1 MADATGQSEVAGT
14 GKTDTLQQTPEQLA
28 SYWLANIE
36 FAEKKVKQWRARGAQ
51 IIRRYKN
58 KKQEISSSAP
68 TVAVGQKR
76 MNFVWANVQ
85 TQKPI
90 LYAQTPKPNVTRRN
104 KDKDP
109 VGRWAAIVLERVL
122 ANTLDMQ
129 DFDHVLNQ
137 DVENLLLPGYACS
150 MVEYIPTVEADQVG
164 WQEARLRY
172 VHWKDQLTNP
182 ARYWQEVWWWAY
194 VSYLTRDEV
203 RKAYG
208 GKIATS
214 IVLDHKASKDAD
226 DSMSKATV
234 WCIWDSKQK
243 KVIHISTGYQAG
255 PLGVYDAPVNFE
267 GFFPIPRPLFA
278 TTATDSII
286 PVPDLDQYQDQVDE
300 IDLLTQ
306 RIYVLCRSLRVRGLY
321 PADMASVKQM
331 MDNAN
336 DADMI
341 PIENWA
347 MLGERGG
354 ANNLIAY
361 FPIDQVAKTLEWCYS
376 SRTQCIQAM
385 YEVTG
390 ISDIIRGQSDPN
402 ETLGAQQLKSQFSG
416 VRVRER
422 QRDVQR
428 YIRQILLHMSS
439 IIGQHFEQPVIQKMS
454 GVPLLT
460 EKQKA
465 MTQQAMQAWQ
475 QFAQQQQQYQQT
487 QQTQQ
492 QLEQTHPGMM
502 VAGLPPQPPGIPQP
516 PPEAVEALKEPSW
529 EQVMQLLRDEKLR
542 GFVVDVE
549 TDSTIEA
556 DQMQQQ
562 QKAEQFL
569 TAVTQYCAAWAQ
581 ILPIAPELSE
591 LSGEMLISAARL
603 FKMGDTLETAI
614 EEAVEAMEKKAGQ
627 PQPPNPQMQAD
638 QAKSQAMVMKAQ
650 ADVQS
655 TQIGAQADAMN
666 AQTSQQTA
674 QIKAGAEQTKAK
686 LDIVNTI
693 AEHHANMAESAAAL
707 ELAKAQPKPQAN
719 GGPS

>member
-1 MADATGQSEVAGT
+1 MADATGQSIAPNSSQPVP
-14 GKTDTLQQTPEQLA
+14 GKTDSLEQTPEQLA
-28 SYWLANIE
+28 SFWLAQIE
-36 FAEKKVKQWRARGAQ
+36 FATKKVKQWRARGDQ
-51 IIRRYKN
+51 IVRRYKN

-68 TVAVGQKR
+68 TVAMGQKR

-90 LYAQTPKPNVTRRN
+90 LYANTPKPNVTRRN

-137 DVENLLLPGYACS
+137 DIENLLLPGYACS
-150 MVEYIPTVEADQVG
+150 MVEYIPQVEGDQVG

-182 ARYWQEVWWWAY
+182 ARFWQEVWWWGY

-203 RKAYG
+203 KKAYG
-208 GKIATS
+208 QKIGAL
-214 IVLDHKASKDAD
+214 IALDHKASKDAD

-243 KVIHISTGYQAG
+243 KVIHISTGYTSG
-255 PLGVYDAPVNFE
+255 PLGVYDPPVNFE
-267 GFFPIPRPLFA
+267 DFFPIPRPLFA
-278 TTATDSII
+278 TTATDSTI
-286 PVPDLDQYQDQVDE
+286 PIPDLDQYQDQVDE
-300 IDLLTQ
+300 IDMYTQ
-306 RIYVLCRSLRVRGLY
+306 RIYVLGRSLRVRGLY
-321 PADMASVKQM
+321 PADMSSVKQM

-354 ANNLIAY
+354 GQNLVAW
-361 FPIDQVAKTLEWCYS
+361 FPVEQIVKVLV
-376 SRTQCIQAM
+376 QCHENRDKAIQSM

-416 VRVRER
+416 VRIRER

-428 YIRQILLHMSS
+428 YSRQILRHMAS
-439 IIGQHFEQPVIQKMS
+439 IIGQHFELPVIQKMS
-454 GVPLLT
+454 GVPL
-460 EKQKA
+460 
-465 MTQQAMQAWQ
+465 MTQQQVQMVQQGAQVWQ
-475 QFAQQQQQYQQT
+475 QYNQIAQQAQQMGQ
-487 QQTQQ
+487 
-492 QLEQTHPGMM
+492 
-502 VAGLPPQPPGIPQP
+502 PPPPPPGIPQP
-516 PPEAVEALKEPSW
+516 DEDMIEQAQEPTW
-529 EQVMQLLRDEKLR
+529 EMVMSLLRDEKLR
-542 GFVVDVE
+542 GFVIDVE

-581 ILPIAPELSE
+581 ILPVAPDLAD
-591 LSGEMLISAARL
+591 LAGEMLISAARL
-603 FKMGDTLETAI
+603 FKMGDTLETVI
-614 EEAVEAMEKKAGQ
+614 EEAVEKLEKKAEM
-627 PQPPNPQMQAD
+627 PPPPNPQMQAD
-638 QAKSQAMVMKAQ
+638 QMKAQ
-650 ADVQS
+650 ADVQ
-655 TQIGAQADAMN
+655 TAQIG
-666 AQTSQQTA
+666 TQTA
-674 QIKAGAEQTKAK
+674 QIKAHAEETKAK
-686 LDIVNTI
+686 LQIVDTVMQ
-693 AEHHANMAESAAAL
+693 HHANQAQAVADIAV
-707 ELAKAQPKPQAN
+707 AQAQPLPSQLQPPEMPQ
-719 GGPS
+719 